1 MTILWLFSYFLVS
14 VVGVALHSE
23 ALTWIKPVNYCL
35 FWSPT
40 SGPRYRNWS
49 ANVVV
54 QGEVLSYLKDLSS
67 DFLATIAAPSFILR
81 YLEMPWSYIVILWLA
96 YRVFP

>member
-1 MTILWLFSYFLVS
+1 MTILWLFSYFLVL

-23 ALTWIKPVNYCL
+23 ALTWIMPVNYCL
-35 FWSPT
+35 FWSLT

-49 ANVVV
+49 ANVAV

-67 DFLATIAAPSFILR
+67 DFLATKVAPSFNLL
-81 YLEMPWSYIVILWLA
+81 YLELPWSYIA
-96 YRVFP
+96 TS